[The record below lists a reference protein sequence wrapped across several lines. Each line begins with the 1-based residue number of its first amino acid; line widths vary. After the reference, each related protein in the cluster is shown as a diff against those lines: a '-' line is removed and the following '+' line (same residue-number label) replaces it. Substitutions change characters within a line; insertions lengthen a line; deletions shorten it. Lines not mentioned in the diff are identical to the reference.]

1 MKNTEQIAEMRS
13 KIINELTQIK
23 KQNTSSAFV
32 IDDLMKRIES
42 VKMNRKAADEYCT
55 LLMQGIMALGMMG
68 GISSDGFN
76 AIQNLNKECAELAQ
90 KK

>member
-1 MKNTEQIAEMRS
+1 MKS
-13 KIINELTQIK
+13 KIISELTQIK
-23 KQNTSSAFV
+23 KQNISSAFV
-32 IDDLMKRIES
+32 IDELTERIES
-42 VKMNRKAADEYCT
+42 VKINRKAPGKYCT
-55 LLMQGIMALGMMG
+55 FLMQGTMALGMMG

>member
-1 MKNTEQIAEMRS
+1 MKNTEQITEMKS
-13 KIINELTQIK
+13 KIISELTQIK

-32 IDDLMKRIES
+32 IEDLMERIET
-42 VKMNRKAADEYCT
+42 VKMNAKAPGEYCT
-55 LLMQGIMALGMMG
+55 LLMQGTMALGMMG

-90 KK
+90 NK